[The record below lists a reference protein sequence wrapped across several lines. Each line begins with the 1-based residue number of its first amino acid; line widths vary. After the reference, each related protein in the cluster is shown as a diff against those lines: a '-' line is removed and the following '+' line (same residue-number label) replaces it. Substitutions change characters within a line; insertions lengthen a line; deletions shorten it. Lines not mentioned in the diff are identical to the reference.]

1 MAGLCNG
8 GKALVMGILNV
19 TPDSFYDGGRYVDV
33 QSAIRRAFE
42 MIDEGADII
51 DVGGESTRPGAIA
64 VPAEEEIARVCP
76 VIEKIAKKTQAV
88 ISIDTTKSAVAREAL
103 RCGASMINDI
113 SGLTFDEG
121 IAPAAAEADVWLV
134 ISHIR
139 GTPATMQNDTRYDDL
154 LGEIRMFLEKAIHK
168 AIAAG
173 VKKEKIIIDP
183 GIGFGKSLEGNY
195 VILRN
200 ISFFKEMGYPLL
212 VGLSRKSLIGKLY
225 GSDEDRLPA
234 TIALNALAVYAGAD
248 IVRVH
253 DVKPH
258 VLSLKAVEM
267 LKKVS
272 LDGSAA
278 R

>member
-1 MAGLCNG
+1 MNCLGGNG
-8 GKALVMGILNV
+8 RALVMGILNV
-19 TPDSFYDGGRYVDV
+19 TPDSFYDGGRYPDV
-33 QSAIRRAFE
+33 QSAVWRARE
-42 MIDEGADII
+42 MEEEGADII
-51 DVGGESTRPGAIA
+51 DVGGESTRPGASA
-64 VPAEEEIARVCP
+64 VTSEEEIARVCP
-76 VIEKIAKKTQAV
+76 VVEEIAQKTKAV
-88 ISIDTTKSAVAREAL
+88 ISIDTTKAAVAREAL
-103 RCGASMINDI
+103 RCGATMVNDI
-113 SGLTFDEG
+113 SGLTFDE
-121 IAPAAAEADVWLV
+121 ALAETAAEAGAWLV
-134 ISHIR
+134 VSHIR
-139 GTPATMQNDTRYDDL
+139 GTPATMQSNTQYDDL
-154 LGEIRMFLEKAIHK
+154 LGEIRTFLEKAVRK

-183 GIGFGKSLEGNY
+183 GIGFGKTLEGNY
-195 VILRN
+195 IILRN
-200 ISFFKEMGYPLL
+200 ISYFKEIGYPLL

-225 GSDEDRLPA
+225 AGDEDRLPA

-248 IVRVH
+248 IIRVH

>member
-1 MAGLCNG
+1 MKCLSFSGR
-8 GKALVMGILNV
+8 ALVMGILNV
-19 TPDSFYDGGRYVDV
+19 TPDSFYDGGRYADV
-33 QSAIRRAFE
+33 RTAVRHAMDMEQ
-42 MIDEGADII
+42 EGADII

-64 VPAEEEIARVCP
+64 VTAEEEIARVCP
-76 VIEKIAKKTQAV
+76 VIEEIVKKTKAV
-88 ISIDTTKSAVAREAL
+88 ISVDTTKSAVAREAL
-103 RCGASMINDI
+103 RCGASMVNDI
-113 SGLTFDEG
+113 SGLSFDE
-121 IAPAAAEADVWLV
+121 ALAEAVATADAWLV

-139 GTPATMQNDTRYDDL
+139 GTPATMQDDTRYDNIV
-154 LGEIRMFLEKAIHK
+154 GEIRLFLEGAARK
-168 AIAAG
+168 AIATG
-173 VKKEKIIIDP
+173 VKKEKIVIDP

-195 VILRN
+195 VILKN

-225 GSDEDRLPA
+225 SGNEDRLPA

-272 LDGSAA
+272 MDGSAA

>member
-1 MAGLCNG
+1 MAGLGNG

-19 TPDSFYDGGRYVDV
+19 TPDSFYDGGRYADM
-33 QSAIRRAFE
+33 QSAVRRAFE
-42 MIDEGADII
+42 MMDEGADII

-64 VPAEEEIARVCP
+64 VSPEEEIARVCP
-76 VIEKIAKKTQAV
+76 VIEEIAKKTRAI
-88 ISIDTTKSAVAREAL
+88 ISIDTTKPAVAREAL
-103 RCGASMINDI
+103 RCGASMVNDI

-121 IAPAAAEADVWLV
+121 IASAAAEADAFLV
-134 ISHIR
+134 MSHIR
-139 GTPATMQNDTRYDDL
+139 GTPATMQDDTRYDDL
-154 LGEIRMFLEKAIHK
+154 LGEIRAFLEKAIEK

-248 IVRVH
+248 IIRVH

-258 VLSLKAVEM
+258 VLSLKAVEK

-278 R
+278 